1 VESVAT
7 WLKNLG
13 LERYAHI
20 FADNDVDYDVLRYLT
35 EADLEKLGVSL
46 GHRKRLIAAIAALDP
61 AAGGAAA
68 IQPPGRP
75 SRETAASAAADA
87 VLDDRTAAAV
97 GERRHLTV
105 LFCDMVGFTEIADR
119 VDPEVLQ
126 KIIHGYEDACAAC
139 VTRYEG
145 YVFQRLGDGIVA
157 FFGYPYAHEN
167 EAERAIRT
175 ALEILGSMHRLEFPD
190 VGRLSVRIGIASGLV
205 VVRSASQGAVGDTM
219 IIASRLQGIAQ
230 PDCIVVSARVHHL
243 AGAGFLYLDLGE
255 QTLKGIAKPMHVWR
269 VIGVRRV
276 ESRFHA
282 AHMTPLTPFVGR
294 ETESQL
300 LHSLWAKAVA
310 GRGQAVAIGGE
321 AGIGKSR
328 LARAIVEDTRTNP
341 EVWMTELQCSPFHT
355 QSALFPVADQMRRQI
370 FQDEQA
376 GDDASRWLALEN
388 YLRRT
393 SLPVE
398 EVLPLFAQLLSV
410 APPAGYPALTL
421 TPERARLLTRQFL
434 VALIID
440 LAKSAPGIVIIEDLH
455 WADPSTIDLIDFLI
469 ECMRDA
475 RILLVLTHRP
485 EFDHALPGW
494 AHVERISLARLRG
507 ADAAELVRLCLG
519 DADLTAD
526 VMREVSSK
534 TDGVPLYIEEFT
546 KAVVESRE
554 QAISAARAQVVIPET
569 LQDSLLSRLDHL
581 GEAKA
586 VAQLAA
592 MLGHEFRS
600 DVLAAVWTGDSASL
614 GEGLERLM
622 RGEFIYPLGEAP
634 NRRYVFKHALIRD
647 AAYESL
653 LRSHRVTQH
662 RRIAERL
669 EERFPEIV
677 ADQPEVLAHHYALG
691 RNPERAAHFW
701 LQGGRRSLRRNAHV
715 EAAAHLRSA
724 LGAVGELPEGAER
737 HLAELDVQ
745 ITLGTALI
753 AASGYASA
761 DGAAAWVR
769 AQALCALVGNVPQQV
784 PALFGLWM
792 FECVRA
798 NHPAALALGQTLVQ
812 MADAADSDDLRI
824 EAYLGRGIS
833 HFFLGELSAA
843 KSSLAVVLETYQPQ
857 QHGGH
862 RFQFGQDPAAIALI
876 YLGWLAWLEG
886 DGPQAD
892 GLFERATVFARSL
905 EHPFTLSFVLAFA
918 GWHQQYCREITRA
931 ETTTAEL
938 IRLCTEEQIPVFL
951 THGLLLAGWSL
962 CERGDPN
969 GPAALADAIEKFR
982 ATGSRCFLPYW
993 YGFRAAALAVRG
1005 ERAAALALIDDAH
1018 AAMEATTER
1027 WPEAELHRLTGSV
1040 LEQTGADAAAVEACY
1055 RRALAVARARGMM
1068 AWALRAQTSLDA
1080 FLRISH
1086 GPARGADRANGQHR
1100 QQLRE

>member
-1 VESVAT
+1 VQLVAD
-7 WLKNLG
+7 WLKSLG
-13 LERYAHI
+13 LERYAQV
-20 FADNDVDYDVLRYLT
+20 FAGNDIDYDVLRCLT

-46 GHRKRLIAAIAALDP
+46 GHRKRLLAAIAALE
-61 AAGGAAA
+61 AAPPPAAA
-68 IQPPGRP
+68 ILPLRRP
-75 SRETAASAAADA
+75 SGEMAAPAQPDSAT
-87 VLDDRTAAAV
+87 DDSTAAA

-105 LFCDMVGFTEIADR
+105 LFCDMVAFTEIADR

-126 KIIHGYEDACAAC
+126 KIIHAYEEACAAC

-167 EAERAIRT
+167 EAERATRA
-175 ALEILGSMHRLEFPD
+175 ALEILGSMQRLEFPD

-230 PDCIVVSARVHHL
+230 PGCIVVSARVHHL
-243 AGAGFLYLDLGE
+243 AGAGFLYMDMGE
-255 QTLKGIAKPMHVWR
+255 QTLKGIAKPLHVWR

-282 AHMTPLTPFVGR
+282 AHMTALTPFVGR
-294 ETESQL
+294 EAEAEL
-300 LHSLWAKAVA
+300 LHALWDKAVA
-310 GRGQAVAIGGE
+310 GRGQAVAIGGA

-328 LARAIVEDTRTNP
+328 LARTIVEASRTDP
-341 EVWMTELQCSPFHT
+341 VVWMTELQCSPFHT

-370 FQDEQA
+370 FHDEQP

-393 SLPVE
+393 SLPVA

-410 APPAGYPALTL
+410 VLPAGHPAPTL
-421 TPERARLLTRQFL
+421 SPERQRLLTRQFL
-434 VALIID
+434 IALIID
-440 LAKSAPGIVIIEDLH
+440 RAKNGPGIVIIEDLH
-455 WADPSTIDLIDFLI
+455 WADPSTIDLVDFLI
-469 ECMRDA
+469 ERMHDT

-485 EFDHALPGW
+485 EFDHALPAW
-494 AHVERISLARLRG
+494 AQIEHISLARLRG

-519 DADLTAD
+519 DADLPAD

-581 GEAKA
+581 GESKA
-586 VAQLAA
+586 LAQLAA

-600 DVLAAVWTGDSASL
+600 DVLAALWPGDSESL
-614 GEGLERLM
+614 DRGLERLI
-622 RGEFIYPLGEAP
+622 RGEFIYPLGEPP
-634 NRRYVFKHALIRD
+634 NLRFVFKHALIRD

-653 LRSHRVTQH
+653 LRSHRMTQH

-669 EERFPEIV
+669 EERFEEIV

-691 RNPERAAHFW
+691 KNPERAAQFW

-724 LGAVGELPEGAER
+724 LGAIGELPGGPER

-753 AASGYASA
+753 AASGYASR
-761 DGAAAWVR
+761 DVAASWSR
-769 AQALCALVGNVPQQV
+769 AQELCALVGNVPQQV

-798 NHPAALALGQTLVQ
+798 NHAAALALAETLVQ
-812 MADAADSDDLRI
+812 MAEAVASDDLRI
-824 EAYLGRGIS
+824 EAYLGLGIS
-833 HFFLGELSAA
+833 QFFLGELNAA
-843 KSSLAVVLETYQPQ
+843 NSSLAVVLATYDPQ
-857 QHGGH
+857 RHGGH

-886 DGPQAD
+886 DGSQAKA
-892 GLFERATVFARSL
+892 LLVRATDFARGL
-905 EHPFTLSFVLAFA
+905 GHPFTLSFVLAFA
-918 GWHQQYCREITRA
+918 GWHHQYCLEVEGA
-931 ETTTAEL
+931 ETTTDEL
-938 IRLCTEEQIPVFL
+938 ISLCTEEQIPVFL
-951 THGLLLAGWSL
+951 AHGLVLAGWSQ
-962 CERGDPN
+962 CERGDPE
-969 GPAALADAIEKFR
+969 GPAVLADAIEKFR
-982 ATGSRCFLPYW
+982 ATGSRCFLPYV
-993 YGFRAAALAVRG
+993 YAFRADALAARG
-1005 ERAAALALIDDAH
+1005 ERTAAIELIETAQ
-1018 AAMEATTER
+1018 AAMEATGER
-1027 WPEAELHRLTGSV
+1027 WAEPELHRLTGRI
-1040 LEQTGADAAAVEACY
+1040 LELGGAVAAAQASY
-1055 RRALAVARARGMM
+1055 RRALTVARERGMRT
-1068 AWALRAQTSLDA
+1068 WALRAEASLGASLQARETLSTTS
-1080 FLRISH
+1080 
-1086 GPARGADRANGQHR
+1086 
-1100 QQLRE
+1100 

>member
-1 VESVAT
+1 MPVESVAT
-7 WLKNLG
+7 WLKGLG
-13 LERYAHI
+13 LERYAQV
-20 FADNDVDYDVLRYLT
+20 FADNDVDFDVLPYLT

-46 GHRKRLIAAIAALDP
+46 GHRKRLLAAIAALEAAPLKAGEQPAGAAPPLRQPSREIPSPAPQDSAPADP
-61 AAGGAAA
+61 AA
-68 IQPPGRP
+68 
-75 SRETAASAAADA
+75 AD
-87 VLDDRTAAAV
+87 V

-139 VTRYEG
+139 VMRYEG

-167 EAERAIRT
+167 EAERAIRA

-219 IIASRLQGIAQ
+219 IIAARLQGIAQ

-243 AGAGFLYLDLGE
+243 AGAGFLYVDLGE
-255 QTLKGIAKPMHVWR
+255 QVLKGIAKPMRVWR

-282 AHMTPLTPFVGR
+282 AHLADLTPFVGR
-294 ETESQL
+294 ESESRL
-300 LHSLWAKAVA
+300 LHALWAKAVA
-310 GRGQAVAIGGE
+310 GHGQAVAIGGE

-328 LARAIVEDTRTNP
+328 LARTIVESTRTDP
-341 EVWMTELQCSPFHT
+341 VVWMTELQCSPFHT
-355 QSALFPVADQMRRQI
+355 QSALFPVADQLRRQV
-370 FQDEQA
+370 FQDEQS

-393 SLPVE
+393 SLPVV

-410 APPAGYPALTL
+410 APPAGHPAPTL

-440 LAKSAPGIVIIEDLH
+440 LAKSGPGIVIIEDLH

-469 ECMRDA
+469 ERMRGT

-485 EFDHALPGW
+485 EFDHALAGW

-519 DADLTAD
+519 NADLNAE

-554 QAISAARAQVVIPET
+554 KAISAAMAQVVIPDT
-569 LQDSLLSRLDHL
+569 LHDSLLSRLDHL

-600 DVLAAVWTGDSASL
+600 DVLAAVWTGDSGSL
-614 GEGLERLM
+614 GDSLERLV
-622 RGEFIYPLGEAP
+622 RGEFIYALGEAP

-669 EERFPEIV
+669 EERFADIV
-677 ADQPEVLAHHYALG
+677 ADQPEVLAHHYTLG
-691 RNPERAAHFW
+691 KNPERAAQFW

-715 EAAAHLRSA
+715 EAAAHLRGA
-724 LGAVGELPEGAER
+724 LGAVAELHDGPAR

-753 AASGYASA
+753 AAKGYASA
-761 DGAAAWVR
+761 DVEAAWVR
-769 AQALCALVGNVPQQV
+769 AQELCSLVGGVPQQV

-798 NHPAALALGQTLVQ
+798 NHPAALALAQTLVQ
-812 MADAADSDDLRI
+812 MAEAAGSDDLRI

-833 HFFLGELSAA
+833 HFFLGEVGAA
-843 KSSLAVVLETYQPQ
+843 KSSLAVVLETYRPER
-857 QHGGH
+857 HGGH

-876 YLGWLAWLEG
+876 YLGWLSWLEG
-886 DGPQAD
+886 DGREAD
-892 GLFERATVFARSL
+892 ALFDRATAFARSL
-905 EHPFTLSFVLAFA
+905 EHPFTLSFVLTFA
-918 GWHQQYCREITRA
+918 GWHQQYCREVARA
-931 ETTTAEL
+931 ELTSGEL

-951 THGLLLAGWSL
+951 THGLVLAGWSL
-962 CERGDPN
+962 CERGEPE
-969 GPAALADAIEKFR
+969 GPAVLLDAIEKFR

-993 YGFRAAALAVRG
+993 YAFRADALAKRG
-1005 ERAAALALIDDAH
+1005 ERAAALECIDAAH
-1018 AAMEATTER
+1018 TAMEATAER
-1027 WPEAELHRLTGSV
+1027 WAEPELHRLTGCV
-1040 LEQTGADAAAVEACY
+1040 LEQTGAGAAAVETCY
-1055 RRALAVARARGMM
+1055 RRALDAARERGMT
-1068 AWALRAQTSLDA
+1068 AWALRAEASL
-1080 FLRISH
+1080 
-1086 GPARGADRANGQHR
+1086 ARMSQET
-1100 QQLRE
+1100 LETTP